1 MAKKRAITFA
11 EPVAPKPLMSNDLT
25 LSDPLEKHRQDISS
39 DFELIRGS
47 VLGYIASGDAK
58 LVEAGGQLWETAVK
72 AQRLNL
78 GLPSEI
84 IAASLQVGPAVPV
97 TKMSG
102 PRSL

>member
-11 EPVAPKPLMSNDLT
+11 DPPQPTKQIALPA
-25 LSDPLEKHRQDISS
+25 DPLDRHRECVSS
-39 DFELIRGS
+39 DFEEIRAS
-47 VLGYIASGDAK
+47 VMGYIASGDAK
-58 LVEAGGQLWETAVK
+58 LVEVGGTLWDRAVR

-84 IAASLQVGPAVPV
+84 VAASLQVGPAVPV

>member
-1 MAKKRAITFA
+1 MAKKRAITFS
-11 EPVAPKPLMSNDLT
+11 EPPPLQSQIALP
-25 LSDPLEKHRQDISS
+25 SDPLERHRECVSS
-39 DFELIRGS
+39 DFEEIRKS
-47 VLGYIASGDAK
+47 VMGYIASGDAK
-58 LVEAGGQLWETAVK
+58 LAEVGGLIWDKAVR

-84 IAASLQVGPAVPV
+84 VAASLQVGPAVPV